1 LAEFTLRYILYLF
14 QPNLLTY
21 SPKLDI
27 IRILYMEKDMAK
39 AKEWEYIDPEDND
52 VFKSLYF
59 DLKSEKITKI
69 SKISSGL

>member
-1 LAEFTLRYILYLF
+1 
-14 QPNLLTY
+14 
-21 SPKLDI
+21 
-27 IRILYMEKDMAK
+27 MEKDMAK